1 MSETKSLPRV
11 LCVDDEVNILKSLQ
25 RTLMSPSWELM
36 FADSGAKA
44 LEIMGQLQVD
54 VIVSDMKMPGM
65 TGAELLEQVAQSYPN
80 SYRILLSGY
89 ADNNSLMAAI
99 NQGKI
104 QRYLQKPWSNEEL
117 KICVQDGLEQV
128 RLQRQNKLLQQQLII
143 ANKQLK
149 SASLKLEEQVNQRT
163 AQLRASLLQMR
174 QEQAACLTIM
184 FDMLSSIPNY
194 QTGFAQNVSDLCLN
208 LATRLKLS
216 KSDIEFCGQAG
227 LLHEIGYV
235 RLAPEVLAKAFTP
248 MQPLEHKDFLQHV
261 LHGKQLLSASKGLN
275 PVALMIYHQYEAYSG
290 SGHPEHLLAANI
302 PIGSRIL
309 AVARD
314 YWAWLMG
321 RRTSEAV
328 TPGDA
333 FQRMNEQAKK
343 LYDPDI
349 LRELRKIAFH
359 VGSALQ
365 ADPKQG
371 ISLRQLAPG
380 MVLKFG
386 LYDNNKQ
393 MLLPE
398 GHVFTAQS
406 VKDIQTLGRDMN
418 PPLLILVHS
427 PTHDAVKVELSQA
440 ELDKALVTPDFN

>member
-1 MSETKSLPRV
+1 MADPKQLPRV

-25 RTLMSPSWELM
+25 RALMSPSWELLL
-36 FADSGAKA
+36 ADSGAKA
-44 LEIMGQLQVD
+44 LEIMAQLPVD
-54 VIVSDMKMPGM
+54 VIVSDMKMPNM
-65 TGAELLEQVAQSYPN
+65 TGAELLEQVAQNYPH

-89 ADNNSLMAAI
+89 ADINSLMAAI

-128 RLQRQNKLLQQQLII
+128 RLQRQNKMLQQQLII

-149 SASLKLEEQVNQRT
+149 SVGLKLEEQVNQRT
-163 AQLRASLLQMR
+163 AQLRASLMQMR
-174 QEQAACLTIM
+174 QEQASCLSIM
-184 FDMLSSIPNY
+184 FDMLGSLPGY
-194 QTGFAQNVSDLCLN
+194 QAGYAQNVSNLCLN
-208 LATRLKLS
+208 LATRLKLG

-227 LLHEIGYV
+227 LLHELGYV
-235 RLAPEVLAKAFTP
+235 RLPAEVLAKAFTP

-261 LHGKQLLSASKGLN
+261 THSKQLLSLSKGLQ
-275 PVALMIYHQYEAYSG
+275 PVAQMIYHQYEAYSG
-290 SGHPEHLLAANI
+290 AGFPEHLLAANI
-302 PIGSRIL
+302 PIGARIL

-321 RRTSEAV
+321 RRSTENI
-328 TPGDA
+328 TPGEA
-333 FQRMNEQAKK
+333 YQRMNEQAKK

-365 ADPKQG
+365 ADPKQS
-371 ISLRQLAPG
+371 IALRQLAPG
-380 MVLKFG
+380 MVLKFA

-406 VKDIQTLGRDMN
+406 VKEIQTIGRDLD

-440 ELDKALVTPDFN
+440 DLDKALITPDD

>member
-1 MSETKSLPRV
+1 MAEAKTIPRV

-25 RTLMSPSWELM
+25 RTLASPAWELV

-44 LEIMGQLQVD
+44 LDIMGQLPVD
-54 VIVSDMKMPGM
+54 VIVSDMKMPHM
-65 TGAELLEQVAQSYPN
+65 TGAELLEQVAQNYPN

-104 QRYLQKPWSNEEL
+104 QRYLQKPWSNDEL
-117 KICVQDGLEQV
+117 KICVQDGIEQV

-149 SASLKLEEQVNQRT
+149 SAGLKLEEQVNQRT

-194 QTGFAQNVSDLCLN
+194 QPGYAQNVSNLCLN
-208 LATRLKLS
+208 LATRLKLG

-227 LLHEIGYV
+227 LLHEIGYI
-235 RLAPEVLAKAFTP
+235 RLASDVVAKAFSP
-248 MQPLEHKDFLQHV
+248 MQPLEHKDFLQHIQ
-261 LHGKQLLSASKGLN
+261 HAKQLLSGSKGLQ
-275 PVALMIYHQYEAYSG
+275 PVATMIYHQYESFGGA
-290 SGHPEHLLAANI
+290 GHPEHLIAANI
-302 PIGSRIL
+302 PIGARIL

-321 RRTSEAV
+321 RRSSEPV

-343 LYDPDI
+343 VYDPEI

-359 VGSALQ
+359 VGGALQ

-371 ISLRQLAPG
+371 IALRQLAPG
-380 MVLKFG
+380 MVLKFA
-386 LYDNNKQ
+386 LYDNDKK
-393 MLLPE
+393 MLLPD

-406 VKDIQTLGRDMN
+406 VKEIQTIGRDMD

-427 PTHDAVKVELSQA
+427 PTHDAIKVELTQSD
-440 ELDKALVTPDFN
+440 LDKALVTPDYD